1 MIHGVGV
8 DIIEIDRVE
17 KAIARWGRR
26 FLEHIFTA
34 EEIAYSQR
42 HARPAQHFAA
52 RFAAKEA
59 VFKAVGDD
67 PHLAW
72 KDIIISNDLRG
83 KPQCRIVRS
92 NFNKTVHIS
101 LSHGKDYAVANA
113 VITTKPQ
120 SP

>member
-8 DIIEIDRVE
+8 DIIEIARVE

-26 FLEHIFTA
+26 FLEHIFTE

-67 PHLAW
+67 PRLAW
-72 KDIIISNDLRG
+72 KDIVISNDPQG
-83 KPQCRIVRS
+83 KPRCGIVRG
-92 NFNKTVHIS
+92 NLNRTVHLS
-101 LSHGKDYAVANA
+101 LSHGKDYAVASA
-113 VITTKPQ
+113 VITAGP
-120 SP
+120 